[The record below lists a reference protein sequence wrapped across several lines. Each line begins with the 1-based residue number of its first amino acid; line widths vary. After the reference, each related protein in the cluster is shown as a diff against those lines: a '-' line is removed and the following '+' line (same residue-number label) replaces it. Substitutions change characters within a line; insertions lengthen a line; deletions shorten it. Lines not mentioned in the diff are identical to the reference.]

1 MSYQRLWVAAFL
13 LVLLYTSSGCQSPL
27 GKRLSSWLD
36 QSRSADYGEKVFY
49 FQDQPIAFPDFTL
62 TYQGERPVVS
72 EQYPRGFT
80 YLDFQVDNGNE
91 SQIVSWSSGA
101 GDIGPSFFTVAGQQY
116 KLELTDSD
124 ELGPLAGGELV
135 IWRE

>member
-1 MSYQRLWVAAFL
+1 MSYQRLWITSFL
-13 LVLLYTSSGCQSPL
+13 LLLLCFSSGCQGRS
-27 GKRLSSWLD
+27 GKRLVSWLD
-36 QSRSADYGEKVFY
+36 QSRTAGYGEKVFY

-62 TYQGERPVVS
+62 TYQGERHVTS
-72 EQYPRGFT
+72 DRYPRGFD
-80 YLDFQVDNGNE
+80 YLDFRVDDGNE
-91 SQIVSWSSGA
+91 SQIVSWSSGT

-124 ELGPLAGGELV
+124 ELGPLADGELV